1 MNLTALPQKVKD
13 ALWQDVVSR
22 DLVTRRRACLAVILL
37 QERFLTRE
45 QLILRT
51 EALLGRNCFGS
62 RACQDTFFRDMRMV
76 KRALKAEGFDLEYSR
91 SAQKPGYYLRG
102 QPSLSAELEKAIAG
116 SIAEVD
122 AAQIAIFRQMAP
134 AIGFNWAARS
144 ATQRA
149 RSLRTGFG
157 VKIAAENG
165 NTNHLSG
172 WKKNRHE
179 RQIVGLCRVC
189 PSGD

>member
-13 ALWQDVVSR
+13 ALWQDVVFR

-51 EALLGRNCFGS
+51 EAFLGKNCFGS
-62 RACQDTFFRDMRMV
+62 RACQDTFFRDMRTV

-91 SAQKPGYYLRG
+91 SAQKPGYYLSG
-102 QPSLSAELEKAIAG
+102 QPSLSTELEKAIAG

-134 AIGFNWAARS
+134 AMRFQLGCSISDTARTVTAHRLRRKDRS
-144 ATQRA
+144 RKQEHNP
-149 RSLRTGFG
+149 SLRLKDEST
-157 VKIAAENG
+157 
-165 NTNHLSG
+165 
-172 WKKNRHE
+172 
-179 RQIVGLCRVC
+179 
-189 PSGD
+189 